1 MTDTPELICTYFTL
15 AGNIGPFDADT
26 ASPISLERR
35 ARAAA
40 TAGYKGL
47 GFNSQDINH
56 LLETL
61 GAQGVN
67 TILDDNGLV
76 HRELEVLLDW
86 FVDGERRRASDQQR
100 RLLLEAAGA
109 IGARHIK
116 VGGDITGKAW
126 PMERLVE
133 EFARLCDQAAS
144 VGTAITIELF
154 PTSNLADLQT
164 GRAVVE
170 GAGRANGGLLLDIWH
185 MVRGNIP
192 LDAIAALPGQLINHI
207 ELDDGAL
214 LPSADYLTD
223 TVDSRTE
230 PGKGEFP
237 CREFLDAVAATGYR
251 GLYGVEILSDA
262 YRNMSPE
269 EAATASWQATARL
282 FRNVRQEPGR

>member
-1 MTDTPELICTYFTL
+1 MPHTPELICTYFTL
-15 AGNIGPFDADT
+15 AGNTGPFAADT

-40 TAGYKGL
+40 AAGYKGL
-47 GFNSQDINH
+47 GFNNQDINR
-56 LLETL
+56 LLDTL
-61 GAQGVN
+61 GAQRVN
-67 TILDDNGLV
+67 AILDDNGLV

-116 VGGDITGKAW
+116 VGGDITGKCW
-126 PMERLVE
+126 PMEHLVE

-170 GAGRANGGLLLDIWH
+170 GAGRTNGGLLLDIWH
-185 MVRGNIP
+185 MVRGNIR
-192 LDAIAALPGQLINHI
+192 LDAIAALPGHLINHI
-207 ELDDGAL
+207 ELDDGPL
-214 LPSADYLTD
+214 LPRADYLAD
-223 TVDSRTE
+223 TIDNRTA
-230 PGKGEFP
+230 PGDGEFP
-237 CREFLDAVAATGYR
+237 CRAFLDAVSATGYG

-262 YRNMSPE
+262 YRTLSPE
-269 EAATASWQATARL
+269 AAATASWQATARL
-282 FRNVRQEPGR
+282 FNNT